1 MFKKIQI
8 DVEYTRYRTH
18 TLSISGS
25 PDDSKE
31 SNLLRELKTSLDR
44 ARSET
49 TDGYAASEASA
60 SLFFSETNST
70 RESSPHKQG
79 PRIVPIQIEPPH
91 NNQNQNGF
99 QRSSPLTSTPK
110 LGAVK
115 DVTTSSS
122 ISRSKTAS
130 ESTNTSINVARHA
143 SDISHDRTRPLIQ
156 RRLRYD
162 SENSNPEQGSV
173 NGSGFMNS
181 AVSNASIDSLS
192 SRPITPGFPTVPPTP
207 IFGQPAGG

>member
-1 MFKKIQI
+1 MFEKIQT
-8 DVEYTRYRTH
+8 DGKYTRCRKH
-18 TLSISGS
+18 SLSLSGS

-70 RESSPHKQG
+70 RESSPHKG

-110 LGAVK
+110 LGRDLYNAK
-115 DVTTSSS
+115 NQKLCQKKFKMEKLCHG
-122 ISRSKTAS
+122 IYSKFG
-130 ESTNTSINVARHA
+130 HC
-143 SDISHDRTRPLIQ
+143 
-156 RRLRYD
+156 Y
-162 SENSNPEQGSV
+162 
-173 NGSGFMNS
+173 
-181 AVSNASIDSLS
+181 SLQS
-192 SRPITPGFPTVPPTP
+192 Y
-207 IFGQPAGG
+207 

>member
-1 MFKKIQI
+1 M
-8 DVEYTRYRTH
+8 T
-18 TLSISGS
+18 
-25 PDDSKE
+25 
-31 SNLLRELKTSLDR
+31 
-44 ARSET
+44 
-49 TDGYAASEASA
+49 ASA
-60 SLFFSETNST
+60 
-70 RESSPHKQG
+70 
-79 PRIVPIQIEPPH
+79 
-91 NNQNQNGF
+91 
-99 QRSSPLTSTPK
+99 
-110 LGAVK
+110 
-115 DVTTSSS
+115 S
-122 ISRSKTAS
+122 ISRSKS
-130 ESTNTSINVARHA
+130 GESTNSSINVARHA